1 MVIGTR
7 RKEGGLGVERQTGAD
22 RQTQAQTDLQMDSRK
37 DKHTHLWDG
46 RFLLPK
52 FLWLVKIEPDVGHDT
67 DDLTL
72 TLFFQHLL
80 VIHLWGWLQRKA
92 DVLIAVR
99 ETHAGLNQKYQKEIQ
114 KKQIESETF
123 RTSRGNPN
131 TLPLCKQRGRK
142 QRSWFP
148 ISALG
153 ARGMCVVVYTK
164 C

>member
-7 RKEGGLGVERQTGAD
+7 RKEGGLVVERQTGAH
-22 RQTQAQTDLQMDSRK
+22 RQTQAQTDPQMGSRK

-99 ETHAGLNQKYQKEIQ
+99 ETHAGFNQKYRKGIQ
-114 KKQIESETF
+114 KKQIE
-123 RTSRGNPN
+123 
-131 TLPLCKQRGRK
+131 K
-142 QRSWFP
+142 
-148 ISALG
+148 
-153 ARGMCVVVYTK
+153 
-164 C
+164 